1 MSNIQD
7 FFNQLIEYEFLGN
20 TLLRW
25 IIAAAVT
32 LAVFVAAL
40 VFRRYG
46 VKRLERLANRTSSSI
61 DNFIVQLVGQTHGLL
76 LLIASI
82 FAGSLMLSLPDQA
95 RGVLVAVLDVAVAV
109 QAILWTHKI
118 VDFAIAAFVKRRKS
132 DVDEPVIA
140 ASLGVFKF
148 IILLTIYTIIVL
160 FALSNMGV
168 NITAWVT
175 GMGVGGI
182 ALALAVQSVLGDVFA
197 SMSIVLDKP
206 FEIGDFIIIDD
217 KMGTVERIG
226 IKTTRVRSLS
236 GEQLVFANSDLLSS
250 RVQNFKRM
258 NERRVVFTIG
268 VVYGTPLEKIK
279 LIPCIITAA
288 VKAQERTRFDRSHF
302 KAFGSFSLDFETVY
316 FVLDRDFNA
325 YMDIQQAINLELVRR
340 FEDEGIEFAFPTQT
354 LHLVRDAVPTPAAA
368 AR

>member
-1 MSNIQD
+1 
-7 FFNQLIEYEFLGN
+7 
-20 TLLRW
+20 
-25 IIAAAVT
+25 
-32 LAVFVAAL
+32 
-40 VFRRYG
+40 
-46 VKRLERLANRTSSSI
+46 
-61 DNFIVQLVGQTHGLL
+61 
-76 LLIASI
+76 
-82 FAGSLMLSLPDQA
+82 
-95 RGVLVAVLDVAVAV
+95 
-109 QAILWTHKI
+109 
-118 VDFAIAAFVKRRKS
+118 
-132 DVDEPVIA
+132 
-140 ASLGVFKF
+140 
-148 IILLTIYTIIVL
+148 
-160 FALSNMGV
+160 
-168 NITAWVT
+168 
-175 GMGVGGI
+175 
-182 ALALAVQSVLGDVFA
+182 
-197 SMSIVLDKP
+197 
-206 FEIGDFIIIDD
+206 
-217 KMGTVERIG
+217 MGTVERIG